1 MTFAG
6 YGMIIGPMD
15 DGRSISGWFS
25 ASPHVPRFFLTA
37 RNGEEKQE
45 SAGDAGERQPR
56 VLGVKL
62 HFAQL
67 HKSDLQCAEGEQ
79 WQGQLPREDKRYF
92 QTSCTKL

>member
-1 MTFAG
+1 MMDENDQSLGGSVIHHLMSPDA
-6 YGMIIGPMD
+6 PM
-15 DGRSISGWFS
+15 SL
-25 ASPHVPRFFLTA
+25 AFFTA
-37 RNGEEKQE
+37 RSGEEKQE
-45 SAGDAGERQPR
+45 SAGGAGERQRR
-56 VLGVKL
+56 VPGVKL